1 MKEKSFENSLSSLEK
16 ITGKLEEGNI
26 PLDEALKLF
35 EEGVKLSRYCEEQL
49 NKARERIEILKN
61 CDIPSEDEDIDQN
74 RENKENEDIED
85 NDGGIVANDD
95 IIPKTTKKKQ
105 KKNELIKEENL
116 LF

>member
-16 ITGKLEEGNI
+16 ITGRLEEGNI

-49 NKARERIEILKN
+49 NKAREKIEILKN
-61 CDIPSEDEDIDQN
+61 CDIPAEDKARDEN
-74 RENKENEDIED
+74 RENEDTED
-85 NDGGIVANDD
+85 NDGEIVENDE
-95 IIPKTTKKKQ
+95 IKPKTTKKKQ

>member
-1 MKEKSFENSLSSLEK
+1 MKEKSFESSLSSLEK
-16 ITGKLEEGNI
+16 ITGRLEEGNI

-49 NKARERIEILKN
+49 NKAREKIEILKN
-61 CDIPSEDEDIDQN
+61 CDISAEDEALDEN
-74 RENKENEDIED
+74 RENEDTED
-85 NDGGIVANDD
+85 NEGEIVENDE
-95 IIPKTTKKKQ
+95 IKPKTTKKKQ